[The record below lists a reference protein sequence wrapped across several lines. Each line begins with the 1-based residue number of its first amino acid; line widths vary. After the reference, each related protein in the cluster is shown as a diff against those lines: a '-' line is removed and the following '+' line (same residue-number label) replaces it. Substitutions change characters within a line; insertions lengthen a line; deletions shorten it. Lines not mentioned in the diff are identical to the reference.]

1 MGLGLGKLFK
11 HGLPIGKLTK
21 KLTDVD
27 ETAEEA
33 LDKLEVRAAVM
44 TDVVM
49 ARAIG
54 NLIELGEAV
63 LAGLKD
69 WYGKR
74 IAESE
79 QGDE

>member
-11 HGLPIGKLTK
+11 RGIPIGKLIEKT
-21 KLTDVD
+21 TDLD

-33 LDKLEVRAAVM
+33 LDKLEARAAVM

-63 LAGLKD
+63 LGGLKS
-69 WYGKR
+69 WYEKR
-74 IAESE
+74 MAEAE
-79 QGDE
+79 RP